1 MIHTDTLQSLKK
13 IWIPQDKFF
22 TSETTVTNYIKTK
35 GLDPAKTLRFAQV
48 QGKSFTE
55 LFVPSTIVASG
66 ESNIFAECFDS
77 IAALTAGIQ
86 AMKMALTTIDYTTA
100 TYAGPKS

>member
-1 MIHTDTLQSLKK
+1 MHTTTLQSLKK

-22 TSETTVTNYIKTK
+22 TSEATVTNYIKTK

-48 QGKSFTE
+48 QGKSFNE

-66 ESNIFAECFDS
+66 ESDIFAECYDS
-77 IAALTAGIQ
+77 IAALTAG
-86 AMKMALTTIDYTTA
+86 MKDMGVTLTTIDYTTA